1 MKASEYQISK
11 DKFVFVNNSDK
22 IHDKELVTKPVSYLA
37 DAFNRFKKNK
47 ASIIAAVIIFILV
60 LFAIVGPWTTPYTV
74 AYQDEYYAYCL
85 PKSKLSLIFFM
96 SPTITV
102 LISFFKQYS
111 SIDFVTQ

>member
-1 MKASEYQISK
+1 MKPNEYQISNE
-11 DKFVFVNNSDK
+11 KFVFIKNDGK
-22 IHDKELVTKPVSYLA
+22 LHDKELVTKPVSYLK

-85 PKSKLSLIFFM
+85 PKSKLSEALNWDIM
-96 SPTITV
+96 DGCKKVS
-102 LISFFKQYS
+102 LSE
-111 SIDFVTQ
+111 